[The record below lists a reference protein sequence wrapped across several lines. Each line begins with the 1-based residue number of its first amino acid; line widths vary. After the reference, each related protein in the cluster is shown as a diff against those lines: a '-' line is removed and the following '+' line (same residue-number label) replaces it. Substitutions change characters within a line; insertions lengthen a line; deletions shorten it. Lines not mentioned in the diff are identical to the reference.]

1 MNTALEMISPIQAV
15 KLKKLPLEVPE
26 AQLEAMLTPP
36 QKFNICECKNV
47 KNIHDSELNVI
58 LQCTQLLLNH

>member
-1 MNTALEMISPIQAV
+1 MNTALEMINPIQAV

-47 KNIHDSELNVI
+47 KNIKS
-58 LQCTQLLLNH
+58 

>member
-1 MNTALEMISPIQAV
+1 MNTALEMINPIQAV

-36 QKFNICECKNV
+36 QKLNICECKNV
-47 KNIHDSELNVI
+47 KNIQS
-58 LQCTQLLLNH
+58 